1 MSFAERWTSHVRLA
15 ILLSLLEAPEEE
27 RLRLY
32 VLHVLA
38 RVPGRS
44 ATVSLMC
51 DLLADMGIEPGR
63 DAAAAHLAWLDRSS
77 LVDARGGDAAHL
89 HESRARHGVG
99 AMILD
104 LGIDV
109 AAGRASVPGVAPA
122 PTLDWLQ
129 GNLDAKALRVPR
141 SEVVDHI
148 RWMSAAAL
156 VTWEG
161 DAAPLYPTRKGIDV
175 ALGRDQVDGVKAP
188 SSATILR
195 MAAAAAASRLGG

>member
-1 MSFAERWTSHVRLA
+1 MSFAEHFASHVRLA
-15 ILLSLLEAPEEE
+15 ILLSLLESPAEE

-32 VLHVLA
+32 ILHVLSQ
-38 RVPGRS
+38 VPGHS
-44 ATVSLMC
+44 ATASLIV
-51 DLLADMGIEPGR
+51 DLLADVRVEPGR
-63 DAAAAHLAWLDRSS
+63 DAVAAQLAWLDRSS
-77 LVDARGGDAAHL
+77 LVEARGGGAKN
-89 HESRARHGVG
+89 GGG

-109 AAGRASVPGVAPA
+109 EMGRTSVPGVAPA

-141 SEVVDHI
+141 KDILDHVL
-148 RWMSAAAL
+148 WMVNALL

-161 DAAPLYPTRKGIDV
+161 GDAALYPTRRGVDV
-175 ALGRDQVDGVKAP
+175 AMGRDHVEGVKTP

-195 MAAAAAASRLGG
+195 MAAATAAARLGD